1 VAADQDLRRRRF
13 QRADP
18 RLLDGSV
25 ALVLL
30 AVMVLSNAGKAPEA
44 GQLGG
49 DPLAYLLSLGLCLP
63 YAVHRRHPMLALAVV
78 SGSLLIFAV
87 RHYAAFPGLS
97 LWVLLFAIALHC
109 SRRTAL
115 VALAVSLAVFSVALA
130 IQPPGVAT
138 GAQWTSTLLAT
149 AVAWLLGENQ
159 RNRRARLAA
168 LEERATRLERDRE
181 ERAAQA
187 VAEERLRIARE
198 LHDVVAHS
206 MSVIAVQ
213 SGVGHHVIDTQPEQA
228 RAALAAIET
237 TSRSALAEMRRLLG
251 VLRPDGDA
259 ATALTPAPG
268 LSDVP
273 DLVEQVRA
281 GGVRAEVSVRGER
294 RELAPGVDLSAYR
307 IVQEALTNVIKHGGT
322 LADVVLDYGA
332 DALVVQVSDRPEPG
346 AARAGSA
353 AAAVSGGI
361 ADGGSGHGLIG
372 MRERVAVFG
381 GDFEAGPVPGGGFR
395 VTALLPYD
403 GAAR

>member
-1 VAADQDLRRRRF
+1 MPAVQDLRRLRR
-13 QRADP
+13 P
-18 RLLDGSV
+18 RMRPRVLDAVV

-30 AVMVLSNAGKAPEA
+30 AVMVLSIAGKAPET
-44 GQLGG
+44 GQRGG
-49 DPLAYLLSLGLCLP
+49 DALAYLLSLGLCLP
-63 YAVHRRHPMLALAVV
+63 FAVHRRHPMLALAVV
-78 SGSLLIFAV
+78 SGSLLLFAA
-87 RHYAAFPGLS
+87 RQYAAFPGLS
-97 LWVLLFAIALHC
+97 LWVLLFAIALHG

-130 IQPPGVAT
+130 MQPPGVAT
-138 GAQWTSTLLAT
+138 GSQWTSTLLAT

-168 LEERATRLERDRE
+168 LEQRANRLERDRE

-213 SGVGHHVIDTQPEQA
+213 SGVGNHVIDTQPEQA

-251 VLRPDGDA
+251 VLRPDGDP

-268 LSDVP
+268 LADVP

-281 GGVRAEVSVRGER
+281 GGVQADVQVRGEPH
-294 RELAPGVDLSAYR
+294 ELAPGVDLSAYR
-307 IVQEALTNVIKHGGT
+307 IVQEALTNVIKHGGS
-322 LADVVLDYGA
+322 LADVVLDYGP
-332 DALVVQVSDRPEPG
+332 DALVVQVSDRPAPG
-346 AARAGSA
+346 AARVGSA
-353 AAAVSGGI
+353 APATVT
-361 ADGGSGHGLIG
+361 DGSSGHGIIG

-395 VTALLPYD
+395 VRARLPYE
-403 GAAR
+403 GAGR